1 MLNVRYFNSSHTD
14 LVVNIYLYMQR
25 TYIYNIYTRRNDEVK
40 IPLRNPS
47 GRGERWCGG
56 AKLSAR
62 AWEAVVKKG
71 LMRLRHI
78 PKNINIKII
87 LHVIFSE

>member
-1 MLNVRYFNSSHTD
+1 M
-14 LVVNIYLYMQR
+14 
-25 TYIYNIYTRRNDEVK
+25 K

-71 LMRLRHI
+71 LMCLRHI